1 MLGAQTHPDGSR
13 ASKSLTF
20 TLCPSLTSLL
30 STPLFKT
37 NHVCSLLVKEI
48 MDRINKNVM
57 SKVQEMS
64 FIQKKLFTLGYNYKL
79 EQIRRGY
86 DAPLCNA

>member
-1 MLGAQTHPDGSR
+1 
-13 ASKSLTF
+13 
-20 TLCPSLTSLL
+20 
-30 STPLFKT
+30 
-37 NHVCSLLVKEI
+37 
-48 MDRINKNVM
+48 M

-79 EQIRRGY
+79 GQIKRGY